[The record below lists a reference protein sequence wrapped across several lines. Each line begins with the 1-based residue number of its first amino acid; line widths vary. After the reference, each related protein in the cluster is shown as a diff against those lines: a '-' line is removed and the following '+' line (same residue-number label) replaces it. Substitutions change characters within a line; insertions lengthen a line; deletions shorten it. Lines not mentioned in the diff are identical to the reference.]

1 MRPATDDRSS
11 YWPLTPAHPDDLELH
26 RRVLAEFREM
36 PGLRLTLT
44 QAARLFDIEP
54 TQCQRVLGSLVD
66 AGRLA
71 TDGRQF
77 AAADGVR

>member
-1 MRPATDDRSS
+1 MSPTTDRRS
-11 YWPLTPAHPDDLELH
+11 HRDDDPELH
-26 RRVLAEFREM
+26 LRVLAEFREM

-54 TQCQRVLGSLVD
+54 TQCKRVLGTLVD
-66 AGRLA
+66 AGCLA

-77 AAADGVR
+77 ATAEGCRRSA